1 MKQEISRVI
10 YRKLAAPSLK
20 DGSVILEI
28 GCCDAKNFQYLSEGK
43 SLKYFGVDLDDNS
56 LKVAAG
62 NNVSVIQADLEGNFL
77 PFKSKF
83 DMIIMTEVLEHL
95 KSPEKLLMQ
104 IKLLL
109 KDNGL
114 VLISLP
120 NEYNIFSRV
129 RVLLGLGIDDNA
141 LQSKD
146 KHLHFPT
153 ISQSINFIK
162 AYFDIVNVRYWSSS
176 GGRLNFLLKYMPDTF
191 FTFLA
196 NLMPGLF
203 SRGVIFLCRRNNLI

>member
-10 YRKLAAPSLK
+10 YRKLAAPYLR
-20 DGSVILEI
+20 DGSAVLEI
-28 GCCDAKNFQYLSEGK
+28 GCCDAKNFSYLSEGK
-43 SLKYFGVDLDDNS
+43 SIKYYGVDLDDSS

-62 NNVSVIQADLEGNFL
+62 NNVPVIKADLEGNFL

-83 DMIIMTEVLEHL
+83 DMIIITEVLEHL
-95 KSPEKLLMQ
+95 KSPEELLKQ

-109 KDNGL
+109 KGNGL

-129 RVLLGLGIDDNA
+129 RALFGLGIDDNA
-141 LQSKD
+141 LQTKD

-153 ISQSINFIK
+153 ILQSTNFIK
-162 AYFDIVNVRYWSSS
+162 AYFDIINVRYWSSS
-176 GGRLNFLLKYMPDTF
+176 GGRLHFLLKYIPDSF

-196 NLMPGLF
+196 NLIPGLL
-203 SRGVIFLCRRNNLI
+203 SRGVIFLCRKNDLK